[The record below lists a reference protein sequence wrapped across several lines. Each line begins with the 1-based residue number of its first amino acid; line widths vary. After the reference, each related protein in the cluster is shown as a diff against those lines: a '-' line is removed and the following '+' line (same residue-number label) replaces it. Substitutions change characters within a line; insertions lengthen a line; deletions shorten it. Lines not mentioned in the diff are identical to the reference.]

1 MCVCDFMLSQTTMV
15 NLFERI
21 GFVGKIFGFAM
32 SVFIAGC
39 YSSQHRENYQPTR
52 DEAWDTPRPAQSF
65 HTNTGKEWVK
75 FGVNAADCVDR
86 SGRRGVFAIKFNGD
100 SILQRKGMMPGDQFL
115 QVHGITPKT
124 TGELT
129 YIIQRITPGTSTTI
143 VFHRN
148 GKRYEITVAPPSWV
162 PNSSEVA
169 RVTSKYRI
177 SPCPTIGM
185 SPA

>member
-1 MCVCDFMLSQTTMV
+1 MLLRTTTV
-15 NLFERI
+15 NRVVMSSLTWKICCLVLTLFL
-21 GFVGKIFGFAM
+21 
-32 SVFIAGC
+32 SGC
-39 YSSQHRENYQPTR
+39 STSQHRDSYTRNTR
-52 DEAWDTPRPAQSF
+52 DEASDVPRHSQSF

-86 SGRRGVFAIKFNGD
+86 NGRRGVFAIKFNGD

-129 YIIQRITPGTSTTI
+129 YIIQRITPRTSTTI
-143 VFHRN
+143 VFQRN

-177 SPCPTIGM
+177 SPCPAIGM